1 MTSQTAQCSPE
12 ATEQEKQEQEQE
24 QQKIVQ
30 QAAQERSKEIVDI
43 CRRLHGRNMLAAADG
58 NISYRISDDE
68 ILITPSGIAKAF
80 MKPEQMAVVNLKGEV
95 LLGMP
100 SSERLMHLEIFRA
113 SQEAKAIV
121 HAHPL
126 TAIAWSIARPDLQ
139 KLPSECL
146 SEVILATGDI
156 PFVPYARPG
165 TQQMADVLKPFL
177 PKYKA
182 LILKNHG
189 AVSWG
194 ADLEEAYRGMERIEH
209 SAQILMRAQQLGGL
223 HPLPADE
230 IQFLYELRE
239 KIGNV
244 LL

>member
-1 MTSQTAQCSPE
+1 MTSL
-12 ATEQEKQEQEQE
+12 
-24 QQKIVQ
+24 
-30 QAAQERSKEIVDI
+30 AAQRTAKEIVII
-43 CRRLHGRNMLAAADG
+43 CERLHARNMLAAADG

-68 ILITPSGIAKAF
+68 ILITPSGLAKGF
-80 MKPEQMAVVNLKGEV
+80 MQPEQMAVINLKGEV
-95 LLGMP
+95 LVGNP
-100 SSERLMHLEIFRA
+100 SSERLMHLEVFKTTD
-113 SQEAKAIV
+113 AKAIV
-121 HAHPL
+121 HAHPP

-177 PKYKA
+177 PKHKA
-182 LILKNHG
+182 MILKNHG
-189 AVSWG
+189 ALTWG
-194 ADLEEAYRGMERIEH
+194 ADLDEAYRGMERIEH
-209 SAQILMRAQQLGGL
+209 SAQILMKAQQLGGL
-223 HPLPADE
+223 HSLPADE
-230 IQFLYELRE
+230 IKFLYELRE